1 MEINNLIEEIK
12 KYNPNADFVLIK
24 KAYDFA
30 AKAHEGQKRKSGEPY
45 IIHPL
50 AVATTLARLK
60 LNSKTVAA
68 GLLHDTVD
76 DTLISIEEIAKEFG
90 PEISFMVDGV
100 SKLGQ
105 IKYHG
110 IEGQAIKLRKM
121 FLAMAKDIRVVLI
134 KLADRLHNL
143 RTLQYLPEN
152 KQKRIAMESLEIY
165 APLAYRLG
173 MGRMKGRIEDAAFPR
188 AYKEEYKW
196 LAENLKDKIQERE
209 NYLQKVKKIIEEELK
224 KSGIP
229 IIEIHLRAKHY
240 YSLYRKLLRYDMDLN
255 KIYDLIALRII
266 TDSVENCYTA
276 LGIIHKLWRPLPGR
290 IKDYIAIP
298 KPNGYQSIHTTVF
311 SLEGKIVEIQ
321 IRTKKM
327 DEEAEYGIAA
337 HWHYSER
344 KGLKEYIKQVLRL
357 GSRQTAFRAPEK
369 EIEWVKQLQEWQKE
383 MADPEEFLK
392 SLKIDFFG
400 DRIFVFTPKGDVA
413 DLPEGSTGIDFAY
426 EIHTDLG
433 HRCAGIKAD
442 GKLIPLD
449 QPLKN
454 GQIVEIIAQ
463 KNPKPNR
470 DWLRFVK
477 TSQAKSK
484 IKKWFKINNEEF
496 APLTKEIS
504 IAKTSQQ
511 QSISTRKKSNGAK
524 VIISGENNKAKIPIH
539 LSKCCQPRPG
549 NEIKGYITINRGVSI
564 HKSDCRNV
572 GRIKDK
578 NRFIDVTWQ
587 FDK

>member
-1 MEINNLIEEIK
+1 MGINGLIEEIK
-12 KYNPNADFVLIK
+12 KYNPNADFALIQ

-30 AKAHEGQKRKSGEPY
+30 NKAHEGQKRKSGEPY

-50 AVATTLARLK
+50 AVAKTLARLK
-60 LNSKTVAA
+60 LNSKTIAA
-68 GLLHDTVD
+68 GLLHDVVD
-76 DTLISIEEIAKEFG
+76 DTPISIEEIEKEFG

-110 IEGQAIKLRKM
+110 IEGQAVKLRKM

-143 RTLQYLPEN
+143 RTLEYLPEV
-152 KQKRIAMESLEIY
+152 KQKRIAMEALEIY

-173 MGRMKGRIEDAAFPR
+173 MGRMKGRIEDAAFPY
-188 AYKEEYKW
+188 AYREKYQW
-196 LAENLKDKIQERE
+196 LTENLKDKIQERE
-209 NYLQKVKKIIEEELK
+209 NYLQKVKKILEEELK
-224 KSGIP
+224 KASIP
-229 IIEIHLRAKHY
+229 VIEIHLRAKHY
-240 YSLYRKLLRYDMDLN
+240 YSLYRKLMRYDMDLN
-255 KIYDLIALRII
+255 KVYDLIALRII

-290 IKDYIAIP
+290 IKDFIATP

-311 SLEGKIVEIQ
+311 ALDGKIVEIQ
-321 IRTKKM
+321 IRTQKM
-327 DEEAEYGIAA
+327 HEEAEFGIAA

-357 GSRQTAFRAPEK
+357 GSRQAVSRAPEK

-383 MADPEEFLK
+383 MVDPEEFLK

-413 DLPEGSTGIDFAY
+413 DLPEGSTGVDFAY

-442 GKLIPLD
+442 GKLISLD

-463 KNPKPNR
+463 KNPKPSR

-484 IKKWFKINNEEF
+484 IKKWFKINYEEF
-496 APLTKEIS
+496 APLVKEIP
-504 IAKTSQQ
+504 AGKTPQPQ
-511 QSISTRKKSNGAK
+511 PALARKKSGAAK
-524 VIISGENNKAKIPIH
+524 VIILGENNKAKIPIH
-539 LSKCCQPRPG
+539 LSKCCQPQPG
-549 NEIKGYITINRGVSI
+549 DKIKGYITINRGVSI
-564 HKSDCRNV
+564 HKSNCRNA

-578 NRFIDVTWQ
+578 NRFIDVSWQ
-587 FDK
+587 FDI

>member
-1 MEINNLIEEIK
+1 MKIDNLIEEIK
-12 KYNPNADFVLIK
+12 KYNLNADFALIQ

-30 AKAHEGQKRKSGEPY
+30 AIAHEGQKRKSGEPY
-45 IIHPL
+45 IVHPL
-50 AVATTLARLK
+50 AVATTLARLR
-60 LNSKTVAA
+60 LNSKTIAA
-68 GLLHDTVD
+68 GLLHDVID
-76 DTLISIEEIAKEFG
+76 DTSISLEEIAKEFG
-90 PEISFMVDGV
+90 PEISFLVDGV

-110 IEGQAIKLRKM
+110 VEGQAVKLRKM

-173 MGRMKGRIEDAAFPR
+173 MGRMKGRIEDAAFPF
-188 AYKEEYKW
+188 AYPEKYQW
-196 LAENLKDKIQERE
+196 IIENVRGRIQERE
-209 NYLQKVKKIIEEELK
+209 NYLKKVKKALEEELK
-224 KSGIP
+224 KANIP
-229 IIEIHLRAKHY
+229 VIEIHLRAKHY
-240 YSLYRKLLRYDMDLN
+240 YSLYKKLLRYDMDLN

-266 TDSVENCYTA
+266 TDNVENCYTA
-276 LGIIHKLWRPLPGR
+276 LGVIHKLWRPLPGR

-321 IRTKKM
+321 IRTQKM

-337 HWHYSER
+337 HWHYTER
-344 KGLKEYIKQVLRL
+344 KGLKEYIKQVFRL
-357 GSRQTAFRAPEK
+357 GSRQAATRAPEK

-383 MADPEEFLK
+383 TADPEEFLK

-426 EIHTDLG
+426 AIHTDLG
-433 HRCAGIKAD
+433 HRCSGIKAD

-454 GQIVEIIAQ
+454 GQIVEIIVQ
-463 KNPKPNR
+463 KNPKPSR

-484 IKKWFKINNEEF
+484 IKKWFKINDEEF
-496 APLTKEIS
+496 PPSAKEIS
-504 IAKTSQQ
+504 PTKISQPQPFPAK
-511 QSISTRKKSNGAK
+511 KKSGSGK
-524 VIISGENNKAKIPIH
+524 VVLLGQNSQAKIPIH
-539 LSKCCQPRPG
+539 LSKCCQPKPG
-549 NEIKGYITINRGVSI
+549 DEIKGYITINRGISI
-564 HKSDCRNV
+564 HKSTCRNAV
-572 GRIKDK
+572 RIKDK
-578 NRFIDVTWQ
+578 NRFLDVAWQ